1 MRFEWSKLNKL
12 QLGRYAE
19 YFVKMEFTK
28 QGFDVYSS
36 EVDDRGID
44 FVVRK
49 EPSTYYDIQ
58 VKSVR
63 GTGYVFFPKNKFILR
78 KNLIAAIVIF
88 VENEPP
94 GIYLIPSETWQKPDA
109 LLKSY
114 DYVGKKSPPEWGLNL
129 CKRNLPLLSK
139 FAFNNII
146 EKL

>member
-1 MRFEWSKLNKL
+1 MNFEWSKLNKL

-28 QGFDVYSS
+28 QGFAVYSS

-44 FVVRK
+44 FIIRK
-49 EPSTYYDIQ
+49 EPDSYYDIQ

-63 GTGYVFFPKNKFILR
+63 GLGYVFFPKSKFNPR
-78 KNLIAAIVIF
+78 KNLLAAIVVF
-88 VENEPP
+88 AENEPP
-94 GIYLIPSETWQKPDA
+94 SIYLIPSESWRTTDA

-114 DYVGKKSPPEWGLNL
+114 EYVGKKSPPEWGLNL
-129 CKRNLPLLSK
+129 CKKNLPLLSR
-139 FAFNNII
+139 FAFNNIV